1 MQYLRIYAQMYVGSA
16 LHCRRKKGSSHTG
29 LTQCAAQAP
38 DQPTAPQEPIR
49 KMSSS
54 FPNNEASPFFDPA
67 GEPMRPMARLSLVR
81 QRLYEK
87 SCDEQGR
94 PGGLEGEDHDAE
106 STNRGTEALPS
117 C

>member
-1 MQYLRIYAQMYVGSA
+1 
-16 LHCRRKKGSSHTG
+16 
-29 LTQCAAQAP
+29 
-38 DQPTAPQEPIR
+38 
-49 KMSSS
+49 MSSS

-106 STNRGTEALPS
+106 STNRGTECRLPGLAARAAQPEHLTPRCS
-117 C
+117 GSAEITITL